1 MSNTLVRASIALAA
15 INTTGIA
22 AYHFF
27 LPRLWGWDNALVQ
40 MPPAIRWAS
49 YSINFFF
56 SFFLICGGILT
67 FLSLRGDAW
76 RLSQHRALFIVM
88 GGFWATNLIYQ
99 LIDPLPLPRSW
110 AFARVGFVGFAALT
124 CVAFAVPLLATL
136 RPPRLIGTNKNI

>member
-1 MSNTLVRASIALAA
+1 MPNTLVRASIALAA

-27 LPRLWGWDNALVQ
+27 LPRIWDWESSLVL

-56 SFFLICGGILT
+56 SFFLISGGILT

-76 RLSQHRALFIVM
+76 RLSQNRALFIVM
-88 GGFWATNLIYQ
+88 AGFWATNLIYQ
-99 LIDPLPLPRSW
+99 LIDPLPLPRSM
-110 AFARVGFVGFAALT
+110 AMARVGFVGFAALT
-124 CVAFAVPLLATL
+124 LVAYSVPLLATL
-136 RPPRLIGTNKNI
+136 RAPRSS

>member
-1 MSNTLVRASIALAA
+1 MSNILVRTSIAFAA
-15 INTTGIA
+15 ISTTGMA

-27 LPRLWGWDNALVQ
+27 LPRLWGWDTFLVQ

-49 YSINFFF
+49 HSINFFF

-76 RLSQHRALFIVM
+76 RLRQHRALFIVM

-110 AFARVGFVGFAALT
+110 VIARVGFVGFAALT
-124 CVAFAVPLLATL
+124 CVAYVVPLVAAMKA
-136 RPPRLIGTNKNI
+136 PRSA

>member
-1 MSNTLVRASIALAA
+1 MSNTLVRLSIALAA
-15 INTTGIA
+15 INTTGMA

-27 LPRLWGWDNALVQ
+27 LPRLWGWDTVLVN

-49 YSINFFF
+49 HSINFFF

-76 RLSQHRALFIVM
+76 RLSQHRALFVVM

-99 LIDPLPLPRSW
+99 LIDPLPLPPSM
-110 AFARVGFVGFAALT
+110 AIMRVGFVGFAALT
-124 CVAFAVPLLATL
+124 CLAYAVPLV
-136 RPPRLIGTNKNI
+136 TNRELGMGNRE

>member
-1 MSNTLVRASIALAA
+1 MSNTLVRASIALAGV
-15 INTTGIA
+15 NTTGIA

-27 LPRLWGWDNALVQ
+27 LPRLWGWETALVH

-76 RLSQHRALFIVM
+76 RLAQHRALFIVM
-88 GGFWATNLIYQ
+88 AAFWATNLIYQ
-99 LIDPLPLPRSW
+99 LIDPLPLPPSM
-110 AFARVGFVGFAALT
+110 AIARVGFVGFAALSL
-124 CVAFAVPLLATL
+124 VAYSVPLLATL
-136 RPPRLIGTNKNI
+136 RAPRSS